1 VLGAGGVLGG
11 AWLSG
16 ALHAI
21 ASETGWDPG
30 SADYVV
36 GTSAGAMVGSL
47 LACGVPPW
55 FMVAHAAGEEID
67 GLLDVNGEPAPNA
80 DRTAAGRSDAG
91 KSDTGRSDAGRS
103 DPGRSDT
110 GGSDT
115 GGSSDDRS
123 RVGAT
128 YRLHRGLPALGPG
141 SWRLALSSLARPYK
155 YSPAALLAGWLPLG
169 PISTD
174 PLKETVR
181 RVCQEP
187 WAPHPNFWAVAVDY
201 QTGKRV
207 AFGQE
212 GAPAAEL
219 PDAVAASCAIPGFFR
234 SVDIGGRRYV
244 DGGVHSASN
253 LDVLEHEK
261 LDLVIALNP
270 MSSLHAGTS
279 RRLGER
285 AALAIR
291 QASGRRLGGEAKR
304 LQTAGTEVV
313 LIQPTVH
320 DLDAMGSN
328 LMSRGR
334 RNQVIETA
342 VQTVTDHLRESPV
355 GERLSELPRG
365 VPALVRRPK
374 GRIKAN
380 FPVGARARQAAWA
393 RRDSPQSK
401 AA

>member
-36 GTSAGAMVGSL
+36 GTSAGAMVGAL

-55 FMVAHAAGEEID
+55 FMVAHSAGEEID
-67 GLLDVNGEPAPNA
+67 GLPAVNGDPTSRAGGSNA
-80 DRTAAGRSDAG
+80 GQS
-91 KSDTGRSDAGRS
+91 SVGRS
-103 DPGRSDT
+103 DPDPSD
-110 GGSDT
+110 
-115 GGSSDDRS
+115 DDRS
-123 RVGAT
+123 AGAS
-128 YRLHRGLPALGPG
+128 YRLHRGVPLLGPG
-141 SWRLALSSLARPYK
+141 SWRLALSSLARPYR
-155 YSPAALLAGWLPLG
+155 YSPAALLAGWLPHG

-181 RVCQEP
+181 RVCPEP
-187 WAPHPNFWAVAVDY
+187 WAPHPNFWAMAVDY
-201 QTGKRV
+201 QTGDRV
-207 AFGQE
+207 AFGQQ

-234 SVDIGGRRYV
+234 SVDIAGRRYV

-261 LDLVIALNP
+261 LDLVVALNP
-270 MSSLHAGTS
+270 MSSLHAS
-279 RRLGER
+279 APRRLGER

-291 QASGRRLGGEAKR
+291 QVSGRRLGGESKR
-304 LQTAGTEVV
+304 LQAVGTEVV

-334 RNQVIETA
+334 RNQVTETA
-342 VQTVTDHLRESPV
+342 VRTVTEHLRESPV
-355 GERLSELPRG
+355 GEKLGELPRG
-365 VPALVRRPK
+365 APALVRRPK

-380 FPVGARARQAAWA
+380 FAEAARARQAAWA
-393 RRDSPQSK
+393 RMDSGQSK